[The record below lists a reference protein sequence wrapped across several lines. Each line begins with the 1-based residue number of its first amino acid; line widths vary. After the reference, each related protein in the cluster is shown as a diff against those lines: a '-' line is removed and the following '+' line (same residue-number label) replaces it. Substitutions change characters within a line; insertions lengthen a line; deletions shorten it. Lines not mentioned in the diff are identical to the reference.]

1 MPTPHQPTV
10 RGLLKKNSR
19 DIILRSALEDAWNA
33 VKAARKPWW
42 RRKTTV
48 AELFWENAVENA
60 ISGFADDAGI
70 VAVPQDDTVSFVVE
84 DQVLLRVKK
93 ADLQLQTRNYPT
105 PQAQLFHDHEVDLF
119 GHPGLQRVEAVW
131 VPDRFES
138 ELEYIGIVAKEKNNV
153 LWQFELGAE
162 EAEIIPFP
170 ATPAPVAPAAE
181 RVMKVKD
188 GGTADDQTVEKKKD
202 E

>member
-10 RGLLKKNSR
+10 RGLLKKNGR
-19 DIILRSALEDAWNA
+19 DIILRNALEDAWDT

-48 AELFWENAVENA
+48 AELFWENAVENT

-70 VAVPQDDTVSFVVE
+70 VPVPQDDTVSFVVE

-131 VPDRFES
+131 VPDQFES

-188 GGTADDQTVEKKKD
+188 AGAGENAEKKKD